1 LTKQQ
6 ALLYYSFSEDK
17 MSRSTISAFQLFQK
31 FPNAESARTYL
42 EGRLWPNG
50 TKCPSCSTT
59 DRIGAR
65 KNGYYRCGK
74 CKLDFTVRTG
84 TIFERSH
91 VPLHK
96 WIYAMYLLVTSRK
109 GISSLQ
115 LAKEIGITQ
124 KSAWFVLHR
133 LREACGKDFTMLKG
147 IVEVDEVY
155 LGGLESNK
163 HMKQR
168 VQGVPKKTAVVAMR
182 ERNGRTKAV
191 VPETVSSMSLEKIIR
206 DNVEPGSTIHT
217 DEFMAYRRVGKSFNH
232 GTVNH
237 LKGEYSKNGVTT
249 NGIESVFAV
258 LKRGLHG
265 VYHHASEKHMARYVD
280 EFTFRLNDGNVK
292 RHTWDRLDSFVS
304 AVSGIRLTYE
314 RLVV

>member
-1 LTKQQ
+1 MGAGQ
-6 ALLYYSFSEDK
+6 
-17 MSRSTISAFQLFQK
+17 
-31 FPNAESARTYL
+31 YL

-155 LGGLESNK
+155 IGGLESNK

-168 VQGVPKKTAVVAMR
+168 IQSVPKKTAVVAMR

-191 VPETVSSMSLEKIIR
+191 VPETVSSMSVEKIIR
-206 DNVEPGSTIHT
+206 DNVESGSTIHT

-232 GTVNH
+232 QTVNH
-237 LKGEYSKNGVTT
+237 VIGEYSRKDVTT

-265 VYHHASEKHMARYVD
+265 VYHHASPKHMCRYVD
-280 EFTFRLNDGNVK
+280 EFSFRLNEGNVK
-292 RHTWDRLDSFVS
+292 RHTWDRLDSFVN
-304 AVSGIRLTYE
+304 AVAGKRITYE
-314 RLVV
+314 RLIA